1 MIFIF
6 FRIKHENTRMIF
18 ESTEPLRRQNC
29 SITSFS
35 TGYKEVIISFYFLKK
50 FIFFENKNNLFMFQI
65 EAAYYGCDEDVD
77 LIDRSGDCL
86 EIKNNSNFR
95 VKIAKR
101 TPIIQ
106 CYLLCI
112 EHL

>member
-50 FIFFENKNNLFMFQI
+50 FIFFRIKITYLCFRLRLHIM
-65 EAAYYGCDEDVD
+65 AVMKM
-77 LIDRSGDCL
+77 LI
-86 EIKNNSNFR
+86 
-95 VKIAKR
+95 
-101 TPIIQ
+101 
-106 CYLLCI
+106 
-112 EHL
+112 